1 MDPLSNRRAVKMNG
15 LGNEIV
21 ILDLR
26 GTSLIVSPQ
35 QARAIGRGKGLYF
48 DQLMAVHDP
57 VSPGADAFMR
67 IYNIDGSE
75 AGACGNGTRCVAYE
89 LSGSTQDKVLRLQ
102 TASAVLDC
110 RRIGEWTFSVDMGE
124 PRFGWV
130 QIPLSEPVEDIDL
143 VPLRV
148 ITRKST
154 VLEYPSCVNIGNPHA
169 VFFVDDLNAFE
180 IEEVGP
186 MLETAAIFPDRANIS
201 LVRVISR
208 DHLELKVW
216 ERGAGPTRACGSAA
230 CAALVTASRRELADL
245 KARVTLPGGDL
256 LIEWRE
262 ADDHVIMTGP
272 VEFEF
277 ETKLDPKLF
286 EEIAA

>member
-1 MDPLSNRRAVKMNG
+1 MDPLSHRPAVKMNG
-15 LGNEIV
+15 LGNAIV

-26 GTSLIVSPQ
+26 GTSLSVTPQ

-57 VSPGADAFMR
+57 VSPNTDAFMR

-75 AGACGNGTRCVAYE
+75 AGACGNGTRCVAYV
-89 LSGSTQDKVLRLQ
+89 LSGSTPDKTLRLQ
-102 TASAVLDC
+102 TASALLACQRVS
-110 RRIGEWTFSVDMGE
+110 EWNFSVDMGE

-130 QIPLSEPVEDIDL
+130 HIPLSDPVEDIDA

-154 VLEYPSCVNIGNPHA
+154 ILEYPSCVNMGNPHA
-169 VFFVDDLNAFE
+169 VFFVDDLDAFE

-186 MLETAAIFPDRANIS
+186 MLERAAIFPDRANIS
-201 LVRVISR
+201 LARVISP
-208 DHLELKVW
+208 DHIELKVW
-216 ERGAGPTRACGSAA
+216 ERGAGATRACGSAA
-230 CAALVTASRRELADL
+230 CAALVTASRRELTER

-256 LIEWRE
+256 IIDWRE
-262 ADDHVIMTGP
+262 SDDHVIMTGP
-272 VEFEF
+272 VEWEF
-277 ETKLDPKLF
+277 ETELDPKLF
-286 EEIAA
+286 EEFSV